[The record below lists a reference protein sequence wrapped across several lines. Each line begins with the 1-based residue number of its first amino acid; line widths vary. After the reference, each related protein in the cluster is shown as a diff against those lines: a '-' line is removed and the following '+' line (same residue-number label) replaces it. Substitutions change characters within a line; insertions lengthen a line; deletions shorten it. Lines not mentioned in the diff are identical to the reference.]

1 MQTTVG
7 KTMKKKPVIVVAVLV
22 VAAAIVSV
30 GKRMAPSSH
39 AAAAPIAPSVTVA
52 RVLRRDIDDTAVFT
66 GKLQAVNTVELR
78 PRVSGYVEK
87 APFKEG
93 ALVHKGQVLFR
104 VDRRPYK
111 AEVDRISAN
120 LVQARAQ
127 LRLAFAN
134 AERGRRL
141 LRQHALS
148 KEEADGLKTA
158 AATAR
163 AQVDSTRAALAT
175 ARLNLGF
182 TEVRSP
188 IDGRVSR
195 ALVTPGNLVTSSSV
209 LTRIV
214 TVKPMYADFQVDE
227 RHYLAFERRRHTRDG
242 LPAVDMGLADERTF
256 PHRGH
261 IDFVDNELHSR
272 SGTIHM
278 RAVFPNGKG
287 LYTPGLYV
295 RVRLHSGKRRPRILI
310 DDRAIG
316 SDLNN
321 RFVYVVDA
329 HDKVAYRRVVTGPL
343 YAGLRVVD
351 DGLRP
356 KDRIIVSGLQRV
368 RPGMQVKTSTVAMQ
382 ANLSPRDRAL
392 LEAAA
397 GERPDVTPETK
408 ARLAETLTRP
418 AQH

>member
-1 MQTTVG
+1 
-7 KTMKKKPVIVVAVLV
+7 MKKKPVIVVAVLV
-22 VAAAIVSV
+22 IAAAIVSV
-30 GKRMAPSSH
+30 GKRMAPSGH
-39 AAAAPIAPSVTVA
+39 AAAGPIVPSVTVA
-52 RVLRRDIDDTAVFT
+52 RVLSRDIDDTAVFT

-78 PRVSGYVEK
+78 PRVGGYVEA

-93 ALVHKGQVLFR
+93 TLVHKGQVLFR
-104 VDRRPYK
+104 IDRRPFQ
-111 AEVDRISAN
+111 AEVDRLSAN
-120 LVQARAQ
+120 LAQARAQ
-127 LRLAFAN
+127 LRLAHAN
-134 AERGRRL
+134 AARGRRL

-148 KEEADGLKTA
+148 KEAADRLETA
-158 AATAR
+158 ASTAR
-163 AQVDSTRAALAT
+163 AQVDSTRAALST

-195 ALVTPGNLVTSSSV
+195 ALVTPGNLVTSASV

-214 TVKPMYADFQVDE
+214 TVKRIYADFQVDE
-227 RHYLAFERRRHTRDG
+227 RHYLAFDRRRQTRHG
-242 LPAVDMGLADERTF
+242 LPAVDMGLADEKAF
-256 PHRGH
+256 PHRGR

-278 RAVFPNGKG
+278 RAVFANANG

-295 RVRLHSGKRRPRILI
+295 RIRLHSGKRRPRILI
-310 DDRAIG
+310 DDRAVG

-329 HDKVAYRRVVTGPL
+329 QDKVVYRRVVTGPL

-351 DGLRP
+351 DGLKT

-382 ANLSPRDRAL
+382 ANVSPSDRAL
-392 LEAAA
+392 LEAVSAD
-397 GERPDVTPETK
+397 RPDVKPITK
-408 ARLAETLTRP
+408 ASLAERLTRP